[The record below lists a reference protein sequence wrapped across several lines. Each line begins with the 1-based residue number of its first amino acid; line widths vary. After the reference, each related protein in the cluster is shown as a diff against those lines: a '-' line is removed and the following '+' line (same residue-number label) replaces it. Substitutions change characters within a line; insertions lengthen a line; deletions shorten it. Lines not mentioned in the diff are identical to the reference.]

1 MTSGRKLTQEQ
12 IDRILELVGVED
24 QDGEYLIS
32 LKDIGNRVGV
42 SRYAIYGV
50 VRAAAAK
57 WGRHTKWQSDH
68 NTD

>member
-12 IDRILELVGVED
+12 IDRILELVGLED

-32 LKDIGNRVGV
+32 LKDIGNRVGA

-57 WGRHTKWQSDH
+57 WGRHTRWQADH